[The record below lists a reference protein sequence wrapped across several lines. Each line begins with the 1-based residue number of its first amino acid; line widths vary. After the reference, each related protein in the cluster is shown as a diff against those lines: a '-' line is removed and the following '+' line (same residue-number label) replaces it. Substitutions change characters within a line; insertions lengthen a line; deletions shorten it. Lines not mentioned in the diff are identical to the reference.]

1 MAFRCTEMALSRD
14 AAISDGAGVTFC
26 GPAMAAST
34 PAGTFGSSSVSSYGS
49 GSAARVSVVAFSGRA
64 VIADADKA
72 VAETGKGMAEAQ
84 KAVADP

>member
-14 AAISDGAGVTFC
+14 AAISDGAGVAFC
-26 GPAMAAST
+26 GPAVAAST
-34 PAGTFGSSSVSSYGS
+34 PAGIFGGSSVSSYGS
-49 GSAARVSVVAFSGRA
+49 DSAARVSVVAFSCRA

-72 VAETGKGMAEAQ
+72 VAEARKEIAEAK